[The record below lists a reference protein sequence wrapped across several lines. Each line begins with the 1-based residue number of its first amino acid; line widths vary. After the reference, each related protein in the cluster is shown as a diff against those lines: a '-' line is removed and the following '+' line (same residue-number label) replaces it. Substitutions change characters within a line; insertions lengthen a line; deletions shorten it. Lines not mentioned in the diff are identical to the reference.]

1 MSAGTRPWV
10 RHKAL
15 LALATAALG
24 MTAVAFVL
32 FGQFTDRSTPV
43 YRDPAEHFKYGSI
56 GSEPDGGLPYWIWR
70 ALPVLFADKLGPQG
84 FETFGMIYESSD
96 GPRRDLPV
104 GISTRRARGLDMV
117 WINCAF
123 CHTGTYRIS
132 AQGPRQ
138 IVLGMP
144 ANRLDM
150 HAFIRFLFDIVVD
163 ERFSATY
170 LLPAIEKAGGKL
182 GWFDRLYYKTLVIP
196 AVRDGLL
203 LRRARLLP
211 ILEVQPPGGPGRV
224 DSFNTLKTIAL
235 AIRKSEMSP
244 TEWVGT
250 NDFPSVFL
258 QRSRMKPERGAAP
271 VNAHWDGNNS
281 SLEERNRSAATG
293 VGVTPETADH
303 DALKRVADWLL
314 DLQPPESPYIRM
326 NAVDAEAA
334 RRGQAIYLSDC
345 ALCHGWMDGR
355 QYRFDGERLG
365 HVDISVAELGT
376 DRGRFDAFSEAV
388 VAKQHELFK
397 GTVYEFRHFRKTIGY
412 SNLPLDGLWS
422 RAPYLHNGAIPNLW
436 SLLLPPAE
444 RPIAFRRGSDVLDPV
459 NGGFEAPACNPD
471 ADQTDLFCFD
481 TRRRGNSNAGHDFGT
496 RRSAAERRDL
506 IEYLKTF

>member
-1 MSAGTRPWV
+1 MAMSAGTRPWV

-56 GSEPDGGLPYWIWR
+56 GSEPHGGLPDWILR
-70 ALPVLFADKLGPQG
+70 GVPLLFCDTHAPPGLLR
-84 FETFGMIYESSD
+84 FGMVCKSTAARQAE
-96 GPRRDLPV
+96 LPV
-104 GISTRRARGLDMV
+104 GISARGGRGMDMV

-250 NDFPSVFL
+250 NAFPSVSL
-258 QRSRMKPERGAAP
+258 QRWGRRPERGAAR
-271 VNAHWDGNNS
+271 VNARGDGNNP

-345 ALCHGWMDGR
+345 GLCHGWRDGR
-355 QYRFDGERLG
+355 QYRFVGSGLG
-365 HVDISVAELGT
+365 RVDISVAELRT
-376 DRGRFDAFSEAV
+376 DRGRLDAFSE
-388 VAKQHELFK
+388 
-397 GTVYEFRHFRKTIGY
+397 
-412 SNLPLDGLWS
+412 
-422 RAPYLHNGAIPNLW
+422 
-436 SLLLPPAE
+436 
-444 RPIAFRRGSDVLDPV
+444 
-459 NGGFEAPACNPD
+459 
-471 ADQTDLFCFD
+471 
-481 TRRRGNSNAGHDFGT
+481 
-496 RRSAAERRDL
+496 
-506 IEYLKTF
+506 